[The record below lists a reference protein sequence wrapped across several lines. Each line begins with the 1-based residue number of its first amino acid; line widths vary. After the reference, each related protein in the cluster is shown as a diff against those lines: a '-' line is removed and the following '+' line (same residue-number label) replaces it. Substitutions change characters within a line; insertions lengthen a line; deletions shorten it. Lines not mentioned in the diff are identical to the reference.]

1 MNRVARSQ
9 VRRREQ
15 DLGSRDELSQHRC
28 DNSRFRKARR
38 RGKVSRE
45 VADRSAT
52 LQLARNTRD
61 ELDDEP

>member
-45 VADRSAT
+45 VADISDSP
-52 LQLARNTRD
+52 ARAQYAR
-61 ELDDEP
+61 